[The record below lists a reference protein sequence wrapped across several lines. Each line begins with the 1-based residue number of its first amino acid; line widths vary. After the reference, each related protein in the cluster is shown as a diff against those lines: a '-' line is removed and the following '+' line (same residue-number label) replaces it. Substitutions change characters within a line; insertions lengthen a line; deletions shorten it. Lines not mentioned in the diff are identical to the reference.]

1 MIGDGSNDAP
11 SLAEA
16 DLGIAFGAPTALAAD
31 AADVIIPGDRLD
43 CIFVTFEILQS
54 IRLRIRQNLV
64 WALLYNAIAI
74 PIAVSGM
81 LNPLFAALAMSS
93 SSLLVIWNSSRQ
105 LVPDETPDTLEDQHT
120 ALQNVSHI

>member
-1 MIGDGSNDAP
+1 
-11 SLAEA
+11 
-16 DLGIAFGAPTALAAD
+16 
-31 AADVIIPGDRLD
+31 VIIPGDRLD